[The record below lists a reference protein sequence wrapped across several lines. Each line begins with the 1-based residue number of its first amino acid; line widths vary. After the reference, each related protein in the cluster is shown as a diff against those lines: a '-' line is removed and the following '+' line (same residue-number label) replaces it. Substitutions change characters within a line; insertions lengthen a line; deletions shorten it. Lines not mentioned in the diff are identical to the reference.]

1 MKNRFEKK
9 KQSKN
14 EHTNGEKKTIDRKKI
29 KTNKNSLRNMLTVQL
44 FYKANDHKRDVK
56 KREKKTP
63 ENGIK
68 NLRYKK
74 IIRQKLVHE
83 WIETKSKQM
92 YDNNKNIHTKHR
104 ENFELYTQNMKQ

>member
-14 EHTNGEKKTIDRKKI
+14 KHTNGEKKTIDRKKI

-56 KREKKTP
+56 KWEKK
-63 ENGIK
+63 
-68 NLRYKK
+68 
-74 IIRQKLVHE
+74 RQKTE
-83 WIETKSKQM
+83 YKICGTKKS
-92 YDNNKNIHTKHR
+92 
-104 ENFELYTQNMKQ
+104 